1 MKTKTKR
8 VPFSI
13 ELAKQVKR
21 GIVKGCIKCDGGE
34 NCTSDIAQIGGYLQ
48 AWFNL
53 EDGEYLVVF
62 EEDGKC
68 ISRKANVYIELVEE
82 EKQPQFKP
90 FDKVL
95 VRDENDSVWR
105 ANIFSHFIDDGPFPY
120 ACAMFSFKQCIPY
133 EGHEDLVGTTNKPK
147 ED

>member
-34 NCTSDIAQIGGYLQ
+34 NCTSDIAQIGG
-48 AWFNL
+48 
-53 EDGEYLVVF
+53 
-62 EEDGKC
+62 
-68 ISRKANVYIELVEE
+68 IELVEE